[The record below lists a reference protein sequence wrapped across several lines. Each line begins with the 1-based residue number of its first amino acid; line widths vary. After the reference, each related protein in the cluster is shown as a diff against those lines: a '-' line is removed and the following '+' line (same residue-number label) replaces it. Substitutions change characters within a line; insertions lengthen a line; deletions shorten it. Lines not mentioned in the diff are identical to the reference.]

1 MNVSCSITPGVDTVE
16 LAQLAESLG
25 YQRIWLHDSPALYR
39 DVFMTLALVA
49 THCDDIDLGVGVTVP
64 GLRHPLVAASAIATL
79 EALAPGRIAVGVGS
93 GFTARCMLGQRPV
106 PFQEVEHFVR
116 TLRALLQGDEVEI
129 DGALVQMCHLEGYVP
144 ARPLATPI
152 AVAAN
157 GPKGIAAA
165 RAVGDGVFA
174 MGEPQGDFEWSVFGT
189 AGTVL
194 EDGETLSSPRVFDA
208 LGPAVAL
215 VYHFTYEVAP
225 AAVDQLP
232 GGPEWRAS
240 LESVPV
246 ERRHLALH
254 DGHGVAPN
262 ERELPFLV
270 PELGGGTFTGSIN
283 DLRVRRDEL
292 EAAGVTELVYSPM
305 GSDLPRELTAMAE
318 VLLS

>member
-1 MNVSCSITPGVDTVE
+1 MQISCSVTPGADTVE
-16 LAQLAESLG
+16 LAKLAESLG

-39 DVFMTLALVA
+39 DVFMTLTQVA
-49 THCDDIDLGVGVTVP
+49 ERCDEIGLGVGVTVP
-64 GLRHPLVAASAIATL
+64 GLRHPLVTASAIATL

-106 PFQEVEHFVR
+106 PFREVESFVR
-116 TLRALLQGDEVEI
+116 TVKALLRGEEVEI
-129 DGALVQMCHLEGYVP
+129 DGALVQMCHPDGYVP
-144 ARPLATPI
+144 ARPLETPI

-157 GPKGIAAA
+157 GPKGLAAA

-174 MGEPQGDFEWSVFGT
+174 MGEPQGGFDWSIFGT

-194 EDGETLSSPRVFDA
+194 EDGETFSSPRVVDA

-225 AAVDQLP
+225 AALDEIP

-240 LESVPV
+240 LETVPA

-254 DGHGVAPN
+254 EGHGVAPN
-262 ERELPFLV
+262 ERERPFLV
-270 PELGGGTFTGSIN
+270 PELGAGTFTATA
-283 DLRVRRDEL
+283 DELRVRRDQL

-305 GSDLPRELTAMAE
+305 GSDQRRELTAMAA